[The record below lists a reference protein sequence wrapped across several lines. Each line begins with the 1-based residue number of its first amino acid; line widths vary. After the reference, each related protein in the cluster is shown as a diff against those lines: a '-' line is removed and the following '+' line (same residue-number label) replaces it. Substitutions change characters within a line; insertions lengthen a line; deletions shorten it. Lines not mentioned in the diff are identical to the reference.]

1 MNRAVLFILGTLFL
15 FASSGAAQTQ
25 TRTIVGRV
33 VDARTGRPVS
43 SGQVSVK
50 GTKLRDR
57 LRPDGVFVIRPQ
69 VSNRNVVLV
78 IRGDGYSRHEIAVAG
93 DKGAVFIRLTA
104 DRVELEPL
112 AFTAGAATGTVE
124 GERLQ
129 GPGAPATSVLQA
141 LQGKVAG
148 MDIQGNSG
156 VPAGDLQLR
165 LRGVNTILG
174 PVSPLFVVDGVV
186 LSTAAV
192 GGGVGAV
199 TGGFD
204 AGVNRIL
211 DLNPADIESIEI
223 LKGARASMYGSR
235 GANGVVLIRT
245 KRGPSNHRR

>member
-1 MNRAVLFILGTLFL
+1 MNRAVLFIVGALFL
-15 FASSGAAQTQ
+15 FASSGAAQAQ

-43 SGQVSVK
+43 SGQVWVK

-57 LRPDGVFVIRPQ
+57 LRPDGVFVIRPPI
-69 VSNRNVVLV
+69 SNRNVVVV
-78 IRGDGYSRHEIAVAG
+78 IRGDGYPRREIAVAS
-93 DKGAVFIRLTA
+93 DKETVFIRLSG
-104 DRVELEPL
+104 DRVELESL

-129 GPGAPATSVLQA
+129 GAPATSVLQA

-156 VPAGDLQLR
+156 VPGGDLQFR

-174 PVSPLFVVDGVV
+174 SVSPLFIVDGVV
-186 LSTAAV
+186 LSNAAV

-199 TGGFD
+199 TGGLDPGFS
-204 AGVNRIL
+204 RIV

>member
-15 FASSGAAQTQ
+15 FASSGAAEAQ

-43 SGQVSVK
+43 SGQVWVK

-57 LRPDGVFVIRPQ
+57 LRPDGVFVLRPQ

-78 IRGDGYSRHEIAVAG
+78 IRGDGYPRHEIPVAG

-112 AFTAGAATGTVE
+112 AVTAGAATGTVE
-124 GERLQ
+124 GERLE
-129 GPGAPATSVLQA
+129 GAPATSVLQA

-186 LSTAAV
+186 WRTTA
-192 GGGVGAV
+192 GGGGGGAV

-204 AGVNRIL
+204 AGFDRII

>member
-1 MNRAVLFILGTLFL
+1 MNRAVLFIVGTLFL
-15 FASSGAAQTQ
+15 FASSGAAQAQ

-43 SGQVSVK
+43 SGQVWVK

-57 LRPDGVFVIRPQ
+57 LRPDGVFVLRPQ

-78 IRGDGYSRHEIAVAG
+78 IRSDGYPRHEIPVAG
-93 DKGAVFIRLTA
+93 GREAILVRLTA

-112 AFTAGAATGTVE
+112 AFTAGAATGSLE
-124 GERLQ
+124 GERLE
-129 GPGAPATSVLQA
+129 GAPATSVLQA

-148 MDIQGNSG
+148 LDVQGNSG
-156 VPAGDLQLR
+156 VPGGDLQLR

-186 LSTAAV
+186 LSTVAV

-204 AGVNRIL
+204 PGFNRIL

>member
-15 FASSGAAQTQ
+15 FASSDAAQAQ

-43 SGQVSVK
+43 SGTVWVK

-78 IRGDGYSRHEIAVAG
+78 IRGGGYPRHEIPVSG
-93 DKGAVFIRLTA
+93 DRGAVFIRLTA

-112 AFTAGAATGTVE
+112 AFTAGAAAGTVE
-124 GERLQ
+124 GERL
-129 GPGAPATSVLQA
+129 GVAPATSVLQA

-165 LRGVNTILG
+165 LRGVNGHGTHGPRPNPKLFFPFTPTPFRGRGGTTRLNIEYSIL
-174 PVSPLFVVDGVV
+174 
-186 LSTAAV
+186 
-192 GGGVGAV
+192 
-199 TGGFD
+199 
-204 AGVNRIL
+204 
-211 DLNPADIESIEI
+211 LNIE
-223 LKGARASMYGSR
+223 
-235 GANGVVLIRT
+235 N
-245 KRGPSNHRR
+245 